1 MATANNNKMYYLWLI
16 SVTSL
21 LIFKSRLQ
29 QFYMLLKNELIIFRR
44 FKHIIQINNI
54 VQVLSLNSVCHINR
68 RSSLTFIGCDIDTHS

>member
-1 MATANNNKMYYLWLI
+1 
-16 SVTSL
+16 
-21 LIFKSRLQ
+21 
-29 QFYMLLKNELIIFRR
+29 MLLKNELIIFRR